1 MAIEELAKKYSNAVP
16 GSKLVKYQEIAIPQY
31 CMEMVLIMEKEK
43 PLSVL
48 QEFVLK
54 FLSEG
59 ICEIQA
65 ISKFLGININAV
77 NNAVADMQAMQLIST
92 DINNLTIKFTDKG
105 REALRGLK
113 TIQPEEIDYRLFMDG
128 FTGDIYIDNLQKYK
142 KKELRSFDLFA
153 IPPLLQKPNM
163 QDIAYDKVKS
173 AITKFRNNNYYS
185 KDKLEGKLLGIS
197 SLEKVYTEY
206 NKASVLIYCNNNG
219 EIDLRVFKK
228 ASRMQ
233 EYEDVLR

>member
-128 FTGDIYIDNLQKYK
+128 FTGDIYIDNLQNTRK
-142 KKELRSFDLFA
+142 KNLGALIFLPFHLYYRNP
-153 IPPLLQKPNM
+153 ICRILLM
-163 QDIAYDKVKS
+163 
-173 AITKFRNNNYYS
+173 TK
-185 KDKLEGKLLGIS
+185 
-197 SLEKVYTEY
+197 
-206 NKASVLIYCNNNG
+206 
-219 EIDLRVFKK
+219 
-228 ASRMQ
+228 
-233 EYEDVLR
+233 